1 MGGTLG
7 GWGMIQSPSR
17 AAATIQARDDGG
29 EDGVVVFE
37 GSVIQLC
44 PAL

>member
-1 MGGTLG
+1 MGGTVG
-7 GWGMIQSPSR
+7 ERGMIQSPSR

-37 GSVIQLC
+37 GSVIQSRPTL
-44 PAL
+44 

>member
-7 GWGMIQSPSR
+7 GRGMIQSPLR

-29 EDGVVVFE
+29 EDGVVVSE

-44 PAL
+44 PIL